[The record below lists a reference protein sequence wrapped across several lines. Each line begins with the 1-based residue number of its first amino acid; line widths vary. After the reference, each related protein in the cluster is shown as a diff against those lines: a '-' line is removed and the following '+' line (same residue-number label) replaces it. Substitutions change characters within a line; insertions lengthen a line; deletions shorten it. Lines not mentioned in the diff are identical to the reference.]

1 MLQGYSHIILR
12 PSEKVIVIW
21 MLEIKEGTAASFST
35 LDSLVEDY
43 YSFAGVQDV
52 IIQVQL
58 VVKPLWLSVQK
69 T

>member
-1 MLQGYSHIILR
+1 M
-12 PSEKVIVIW
+12 IW